1 MIYASTNGLLD
12 RVPVNRVREFEK
24 EFTQTM
30 TSRHPEALASLKA
43 GKLDDSITGA
53 IRQTVN
59 DLMGSYAAA

>member
-1 MIYASTNGLLD
+1 M
-12 RVPVNRVREFEK
+12 PVNRVREFEK

-30 TSRHPEALASLKA
+30 TSRHPEVLAALKA

-59 DLMGSYAAA
+59 DLVPGYVAQVKTA